1 MTKGTTGVPPE
12 DVDVYGTRPEALP
25 FHRCNRG
32 ASGKVWGHFF
42 TTRPAGA
49 ASGVASGGPGSY
61 VRVVPGGLWV
71 RYDEEKAY
79 ADADGDVLG
88 YRCRFAFHG
97 EDGKLTA
104 WRMKEFRL
112 NEGAAAY
119 RGVAFH
125 PVAKNLVAWKVY
137 NDVEEPLS
145 DDEGDDEDEDED
157 DEAEEMEVD
166 DPVAAAACT
175 EDDLTQRQDKKKK
188 QKLRGCVVRK
198 VFTKPAVPPPSARSS
213 DDGSAGSS
221 SRYRSA
227 DEEAGYPGEEQARK
241 RARWV

>member
-1 MTKGTTGVPPE
+1 MANQREQQQASPSLPRPPMPSKPWHMSE
-12 DVDVYGTRPEALP
+12 LYGGMRFDPNGRCLVRTYLTPKAIRGRLPNVEIKDVIPDDVDVYGTRPEALP

-42 TTRPAGA
+42 TARPATA
-49 ASGVASGGPGSY
+49 ASGGPGSY

-79 ADADGDVLG
+79 ADAGGDVLG

-97 EDGKLTA
+97 ADGKLTA

-166 DPVAAAACT
+166 DPTDAAACT

-188 QKLRGCVVRK
+188 QKL
-198 VFTKPAVPPPSARSS
+198 
-213 DDGSAGSS
+213 
-221 SRYRSA
+221 
-227 DEEAGYPGEEQARK
+227 Q
-241 RARWV
+241 

>member
-1 MTKGTTGVPPE
+1 MANQREQQQASLPRPPVPRSMSELYGGMRFDPNGRCLIRTYLTPKAIRGRLPDDAVKDVIPD

-42 TTRPAGA
+42 TTRPAAA
-49 ASGVASGGPGSY
+49 ASGSPGSY
-61 VRVVPGGLWV
+61 ARVVPGGLWV

-79 ADADGDVLG
+79 ADAGGDVLG

-145 DDEGDDEDEDED
+145 DEEGDDEDEDEDED

-166 DPVAAAACT
+166 DQPAAAACA
-175 EDDLTQRQDKKKK
+175 EGDLTQRQDKKKK
-188 QKLRGCVVRK
+188 QKL
-198 VFTKPAVPPPSARSS
+198 
-213 DDGSAGSS
+213 
-221 SRYRSA
+221 
-227 DEEAGYPGEEQARK
+227 Q
-241 RARWV
+241 